1 MERPKSL
8 KATTKKL
15 VEQAE
20 MVCLAN
26 ATSFMQMLILIYQG
40 IKKFNNSDFL
50 NYNIQIIFIARH
62 FINDIKEEKFREYK
76 EQMLLKMQR
85 FLKASGCRRNIL
97 LKHFEEEDA
106 FKSNDSKDD
115 CDSCSGPDCCDNCD
129 MILNNRKNANYEKQE
144 AKDYTNPAFKLLS
157 AIKLLNEK
165 FGISFV
171 IGFLLGVVSE

>member
-1 MERPKSL
+1 
-8 KATTKKL
+8 
-15 VEQAE
+15 
-20 MVCLAN
+20 
-26 ATSFMQMLILIYQG
+26 
-40 IKKFNNSDFL
+40 
-50 NYNIQIIFIARH
+50 
-62 FINDIKEEKFREYK
+62 
-76 EQMLLKMQR
+76 MLLKMQR